1 MIDLPTFKPMITIN
15 FLADHVDSIPTL
27 AIWFR
32 TQWSQHYADW
42 TQAEMEQDFL
52 EDTARDRLPCRLV
65 AFEDN
70 QLAGTIILRG
80 QNHTAPEFQPELG
93 GLFVIESHRGHGI
106 GTELVR
112 AGMKLAS
119 DLGYETVYATTVSAA
134 GILERLGW
142 EYVKTVIHDEEQ
154 LALYRCSTSS

>member
-1 MIDLPTFKPMITIN
+1 MITIH
-15 FLADHVDSIPTL
+15 FLADHTDSIPTL
-27 AIWFR
+27 ATWFR

-70 QLAGTIILRG
+70 QLAGTIILR
-80 QNHTAPEFQPELG
+80 QRDDIHPEFQPELG
-93 GLFVIESHRGHGI
+93 GLFVIESHRGRGV

-119 DLGYETVYATTVSAA
+119 DLGYETVYATTVSAV

-142 EYVKTVIHDEEQ
+142 EFVKTINYDDGKTS
-154 LALYRCSTSS
+154 LYRCTLRAQT

>member
-1 MIDLPTFKPMITIN
+1 MITIA
-15 FLADHVDSIPTL
+15 FLADHLDTIPAL
-27 AIWFR
+27 AMLFR
-32 TQWSQHYADW
+32 AQWSKYYADW

-52 EDTARDRLPCRLV
+52 EDTSRDRLPCRLV

-70 QLAGTIILRG
+70 QLVGTIILRE
-80 QNHTAPEFQPELG
+80 QNHVAPEYQPELG
-93 GLFVIESHRGHGI
+93 GLLVVESQRGHGV

-119 DLGYETVYATTVSAA
+119 DLGYETVYATTVSAV

-142 EYVKTVIHDEEQ
+142 EFVKTITHDDEKTG
-154 LALYRCSTSS
+154 LYRCAL

>member
-1 MIDLPTFKPMITIN
+1 MITIN

-27 AIWFR
+27 ATWFR
-32 TQWSQHYADW
+32 AQWSDYYADS

-52 EDTARDRLPCRLV
+52 EDTSRDRLPCRLV
-65 AFEDN
+65 AFEEN
-70 QLAGTIILRG
+70 QLVGTIILRE

-93 GLFVIESHRGHGI
+93 GLLVMESHRGHGI

-119 DLGYETVYATTVSAA
+119 DLGYETVYATSVSAV

-142 EYVKTVIHDEEQ
+142 EYVKTIIHDDEQ
-154 LALYRCSTSS
+154 LALYRCKL